1 VYTLWFNN
9 ATSIGYIYGEYMKTI
24 SSSLLLLF
32 AIASGLSVANI
43 YYAQPLLD
51 QIALDFKAGPG
62 SIGFVITL
70 TQIGYAL
77 GLLLIVPL
85 GDMFNRRNLIVV
97 QLALSVL
104 ALSIVTLAS
113 KYYIFLGAMIC
124 VGLFAVVAQILV
136 AFAANLSSAEAAGRA
151 VGKVTSGIVIGIL
164 LARTV
169 AGFLHD
175 LGGWRAVYL
184 FSTIATLSVGILLF
198 RFLPSQASEA
208 KVNYPEL
215 IRSTLLLFIEE
226 PLLRKRAVLATLIFA
241 SFSVL
246 WSSVV
251 LPLSGAGHALSHSAI
266 GMLGLAGVAGAIAAV
281 KAGEFADRGYQSWT
295 TGVGLTLLLLSWGL
309 ISFLDISMVALVL
322 GIVVLDF
329 AVQAV
334 HVTNQS
340 LIFPLRPG
348 SQSRIVSCYMIFYS
362 IGSGV
367 GAVSATA
374 VYAWKG
380 WVGVCLLGASISL
393 LALVFWLA
401 TLEKSPVARN

>member
-1 VYTLWFNN
+1 
-9 ATSIGYIYGEYMKTI
+9 MKTV
-24 SSSLLLLF
+24 SSSLLFLF

-51 QIALDFKAGPG
+51 QIALDFKVSPG
-62 SIGFVITL
+62 SIGLVITL

-77 GLLLIVPL
+77 GLLFIVPL
-85 GDMFNRRNLIVV
+85 GDLFNRRNLIIL

-104 ALSIVTLAS
+104 ALAVVTIAS
-113 KYYIFLGAMIC
+113 NYFIFLGAMIC
-124 VGLFAVVAQILV
+124 VGLLAVVVQILV
-136 AFAANLSSAEAAGRA
+136 AFAASLSSPEMAGRA

-184 FSTIATLSVGILLF
+184 FSTMATFSVGILLF
-198 RFLPSQASEA
+198 KFLPSRAGETSA
-208 KVNYPEL
+208 KYPGL
-215 IRSTLLLFIEE
+215 IRSTLLLFVKE
-226 PLLRKRAVLATLIFA
+226 PLLRKRAVLAALIFA
-241 SFSVL
+241 SFSIL
-246 WSSVV
+246 WSSLV
-251 LPLSGAGHALSHSAI
+251 LPLSAREQSLSHSAI
-266 GMLGLAGVAGAIAAV
+266 GMFGLAGIAGAVAAV
-281 KAGEFADRGYQSWT
+281 KAGEFADRGYQNWT
-295 TGVGLTLLLLSWGL
+295 TGIGLMLLLLSWGL
-309 ISFLDISMVALVL
+309 ISLLDVSMLALVL

-340 LIFPLRPG
+340 MIFPLRPG
-348 SQSRIVSCYMIFYS
+348 SQSRIVACYMIFYS
-362 IGSGV
+362 IGSGA

-380 WVGVCLLGASISL
+380 WIGVCLLGGSISL
-393 LALVFWLA
+393 LALIFWLA
-401 TLEKSPVARN
+401 TLEKSTVHRN